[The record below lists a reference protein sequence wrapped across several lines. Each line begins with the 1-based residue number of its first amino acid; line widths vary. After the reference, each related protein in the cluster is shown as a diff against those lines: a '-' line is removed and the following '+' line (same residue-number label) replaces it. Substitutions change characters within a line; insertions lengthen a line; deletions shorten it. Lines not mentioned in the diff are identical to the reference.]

1 MRGVKS
7 ATVDLSLNVR
17 RALPL
22 GCITG
27 VALLIAGTVT
37 SAQTQST
44 GVAACDEFLT
54 KYDACVTSKLPAA
67 QRATYKAQLDQTR
80 KLWVDMVKDPSAKAT
95 LEATCKQTMEAIKAS
110 LQSFGCSF

>member
-44 GVAACDEFLT
+44 GVAGCDEFLT